1 MANRKSP
8 AAQAI
13 KDMLELNLEVSFFT
27 GKIRKYHMLNAQA
40 GIITVEVVTSKEEKK
55 AKPHTPKP
63 KKAPKCKH
71 TYVPRHVYNQRIII
85 NVDGTVSVDFTEWDY
100 K

>member
-13 KDMLELNLEVSFFT
+13 KDMLELGIDVTFFT
-27 GKIRKYHMLNAQA
+27 GHIEELHVLNAEIS
-40 GIITVEVVTSKEEKK
+40 IITKDKVKKVKKETKTRVYAPK
-55 AKPHTPKP
+55 ATPTPK
-63 KKAPKCKH
+63 
-71 TYVPRHVYNQRIII
+71 HVYNKRIVI
-85 NVDGTVSVDFTEWDY
+85 NVDGTVSVEVTEWDY